1 MTPEFEKYALTTE
14 NSDMLTGQGKAIAT
28 YAKQEGKKE
37 NA

>member
-14 NSDMLTGQGKAIAT
+14 NLDTLTGQGKAIAVV
-28 YAKQEGKKE
+28 KQEGKKE